1 MNNKLIDRIES
12 NNQKG
17 LFYNTACLKV
27 TAGNDF
33 YAVYNEMLAF
43 VKQTIKEKGCIEFF
57 AAPSNLETG
66 EIMLWEVWE
75 SEANMQNHMNED
87 HTKNI
92 LSKNLVEFQWGNSA
106 DMSGK

>member
-1 MNNKLIDRIES
+1 MNDKLINRIEN

-33 YAVYNEMLAF
+33 NAVYAELLQF
-43 VKQTIKEKGCIEFF
+43 VKQTTKENGCIEFF
-57 AAPSNLETG
+57 AAPSNLEEG

-75 SEANMQNHMNED
+75 KEANMQNHMNEE

-92 LSKNLVEFQWGNSA
+92 LAKNLIELKWSNSA
-106 DMSGK
+106 NMAAK